1 MSYNRDSDEE
11 FNKCLTVYGDNKMKE
26 AEQIEVLRKQFE
38 SEFDDVS
45 QKYDSGIY
53 RNAHRESMWQGFLMA
68 KRSQPVIELPEPED
82 MYDKGDMWLGRF
94 IADGYVYNA
103 IIAAGCKCKFKE

>member
-11 FNKCLTVYGDNKMKE
+11 FNKFLTVYGDNKMTD
-26 AEQIEVLRKQFE
+26 AEQIEAWRSEFE

-53 RNAHRESMWQGFLMA
+53 RNSHRESMWQGFIMA
-68 KRSQPVIELPEPED
+68 KRSQPVIELPVQAITRNNK
-82 MYDKGDMWLGRF
+82 MVYG
-94 IADGYVYNA
+94 ADDIHAA
-103 IIAAGCKCKFKE
+103 ITAAGYKYKVKS